1 MSDKDLN
8 EIQTKIALLE
18 KDAKTGE
25 QIHRRLE
32 IAIDKLSDCAI
43 SLKGMLAQQEQKL
56 TKAEQTDE
64 DIFITLE
71 ARRKEW
77 DNDLKELHS
86 RITTNTKELREHQ
99 IQSENN
105 MLNELRHM
113 RQQLSERVGVLEK
126 WRWLIIGGSIIIG
139 LMMSNPSGNLWDFL
153 NQSLDFFHSFCYN
166 ISMSSYIDIKF
177 INLLSTRLPKFKRK
191 SEYLFNFRCPHCG
204 DSQKSLTKARG
215 FVYKKE

>member
-1 MSDKDLN
+1 MADDLSK
-8 EIQTKIALLE
+8 IQTKIALLE

-139 LMMSNPSGNLWDFL
+139 LLISNPE
-153 NQSLDFFHSFCYN
+153 
-166 ISMSSYIDIKF
+166 SM
-177 INLLSTRLPKFKRK
+177 LMQ
-191 SEYLFNFRCPHCG
+191 LF
-204 DSQKSLTKARG
+204 
-215 FVYKKE
+215 

>member
-1 MSDKDLN
+1 MSDDLN

-18 KDAKTGE
+18 NDAKTGE

-71 ARRKEW
+71 SRRKEW

-86 RITTNTKELREHQ
+86 RITTNTKELRENQ

-105 MLNELRHM
+105 MLNELRSM

-139 LMMSNPSGNLWDFL
+139 LMMSNPSGNLWEFL
-153 NQSLDFFHSFCYN
+153 S
-166 ISMSSYIDIKF
+166 
-177 INLLSTRLPKFKRK
+177 
-191 SEYLFNFRCPHCG
+191 
-204 DSQKSLTKARG
+204 
-215 FVYKKE
+215 

>member
-8 EIQTKIALLE
+8 EIQTQIALLE

-139 LMMSNPSGNLWDFL
+139 LLISNPE
-153 NQSLDFFHSFCYN
+153 
-166 ISMSSYIDIKF
+166 SM
-177 INLLSTRLPKFKRK
+177 LMQ
-191 SEYLFNFRCPHCG
+191 LF
-204 DSQKSLTKARG
+204 
-215 FVYKKE
+215 

>member
-1 MSDKDLN
+1 MADDLN
-8 EIQTKIALLE
+8 KIQTKIALLE

-71 ARRKEW
+71 SRRKEW
-77 DNDLKELHS
+77 DNDLKELHA

-139 LMMSNPSGNLWDFL
+139 LMMSNPNGNFWEFL
-153 NQSLDFFHSFCYN
+153 N
-166 ISMSSYIDIKF
+166 
-177 INLLSTRLPKFKRK
+177 
-191 SEYLFNFRCPHCG
+191 
-204 DSQKSLTKARG
+204 
-215 FVYKKE
+215 